1 MRNILSLITLIISFF
16 CLSMKNTP
24 NNCIVEGKVKDE
36 SHFPVEG
43 VNVLLLSQKDSSLVK
58 AVSSDKYGNF
68 LMNEILPG
76 RYILQA
82 SMIGYKKVTMDISLV
97 EGQSLSLKTF
107 DLKIEDHSIAN
118 IVVTAQKPAIKIAA
132 DRTVVDL
139 SAFTLNTGGNAY
151 TLMQSLPGVFID
163 GKGSVSLNGKGQTK
177 VMIDGKDSYLTGDE
191 LVNYLKSMQIYSID
205 KIELIANPSAK
216 YDASGNSGIIN
227 IRTKHAVH
235 KAFEFMANS
244 NYEQGKYG
252 RVNNNI
258 LFNREIG
265 KFNFYGMYGYY
276 LGKDFNKLKIN
287 RDYDYLTSN
296 NTIFNQNSYRLR
308 NDHNMYYNGSIN
320 YDKSTNT
327 SIEWYISGN
336 SSRRDINGNIGSGFS
351 TYNVADSTL
360 TSSTNNS
367 NRTNNLRTG
376 INLICRLDSVG
387 KELDTSI
394 GYLYYS
400 VKENQLHNDLLYIFS
415 DSTQSEAYSKDLK
428 NGNIKILT
436 AQSDLTYPV
445 FKKLLLESGVKTTF
459 VGVDNKSAYYDRQNG
474 IWVSNTGLSSS
485 FKYNENINA
494 AYLNSKFSINK
505 FNIEVGLRVEN
516 TNIKEHQY
524 GLTANDELEY
534 KKSYTNIFPNIYT
547 NYNISNNHSI
557 NFIFNRRI
565 DRPNYQDLNPF
576 IYVFDTY
583 TYEEGNTALKP
594 QFTNNLDVS
603 YIYRNNYIL
612 DFYYNQIH
620 NAIIKSYET
629 EEGSKRVY
637 VMPANMSG
645 NNSFGVRMQIGHLD
659 IGKILKSSM
668 SLTLIRKDYNWMDDN
683 VLLTNSGTSFMF
695 NIHNRINITNDLSAE
710 LSGFY
715 NSKMPVGQLTL
726 LPMWRL
732 SATIRKS
739 FFHDN
744 ASLSLYSNDLFYSYE
759 EKIKGVI
766 EGTSVI
772 TKERDNDY
780 CIIGISFVFKFNNG
794 NIKNNSQ
801 NKNDIFDSKRITL

>member
-1 MRNILSLITLIISFF
+1 MKNILSLLTVIISFF
-16 CLSMKNTP
+16 CLSMQNIP

-36 SHFPVEG
+36 SLLPIEG
-43 VNVLLLSQKDSSLVK
+43 VNVLLLSQKDSSFVK
-58 AVSSDKYGNF
+58 AVSSDKDGKF

-76 RYILQA
+76 RYILQVT
-82 SMIGYKKVTMDISLV
+82 MIGYKKETMDISLT
-97 EGQSLSLKTF
+97 EGQSLSLKAF
-107 DLKIEDHSIAN
+107 NLKTEDRCIAD

-139 SAFTLNTGGNAY
+139 SAFTLNTGGSAY
-151 TLMQSLPGVFID
+151 TVMQSLPGVFID

-191 LVNYLKSMQIYSID
+191 LVNYLKSMQTSSID

-227 IRTKHAVH
+227 IMTKHAVH
-235 KAFEFMANS
+235 KAFEFIANS

-252 RVNNNI
+252 RANNNI

-265 KFNFYGMYGYY
+265 KFNFYGMCGYY
-276 LGKDFNKLKIN
+276 LGKDFNKLKIS

-308 NDHNMYYNGSIN
+308 NDHNIYYSGSIN
-320 YDKSTNT
+320 YDKSDNT
-327 SIEWYISGN
+327 SIEWYINGN
-336 SSRRDINGNIGSGFS
+336 SSKHDIGGNIDSRFS
-351 TYNVADSTL
+351 TYNVIDSTL
-360 TSSTNNS
+360 TSSTNNA
-367 NRTNNLRTG
+367 NTTNNLRTG
-376 INLICRLDSVG
+376 INLKCRLDSIG

-400 VKENQLHNDLLYIFS
+400 VKENQLHNDLFYIFS
-415 DSTQSEAYSKDLK
+415 DSTQSMAYSMDLK

-436 AQSDLTYPV
+436 AQSDLIYPAY
-445 FKKLLLESGVKTTF
+445 KKLSFEGGVKTTF
-459 VGVDNKSAYYDRQNG
+459 VRVDNTSAYYDRQNSN
-474 IWVSNTGLSSS
+474 WVSNTGLSSS
-485 FKYNENINA
+485 FQYNENINA
-494 AYLNSKFSINK
+494 AYLNSKISINK
-505 FNIEVGLRVEN
+505 FNIEAGLRVEN

-524 GLTANDELEY
+524 GLTANNELKY
-534 KKSYTNIFPNIYT
+534 KKSYTNIFPNVYA

-576 IYVFDTY
+576 IYVFDAY

-594 QFTNNLDVS
+594 QFTNNFDLS
-603 YIYRNNYIL
+603 YIYCNNYII
-612 DFYYNQIH
+612 DFYYNHIH

-629 EEGSKRVY
+629 EKGSKRVH
-637 VMPANMSG
+637 VMPDNMSG
-645 NNSFGVRMQIGHLD
+645 NNSFGVRMQVGHLN
-659 IGKILKSSM
+659 IGKILNSSM
-668 SLTLIRKDYNWMDDN
+668 SLTLIRKDYKWMDDD
-683 VLLTNSGTSFMF
+683 VFLTNRGMSFMF

-715 NSKMPVGQLTL
+715 NSKMPVGQLIL

-739 FFHDN
+739 LFHDN

-759 EKIKGVI
+759 ENIKGVI
-766 EGTSVI
+766 EGTSVR
-772 TKERDNDY
+772 TKERDNDRS
-780 CIIGISFVFKFNNG
+780 IIGISFVFKFNNG